1 MRIRTAGKIQDQL
14 WYLGCE
20 ESGVYLLEGSDGS
33 MIISGGMSYILP
45 DILQQL
51 KDLGINEDRI
61 TKLLI
66 LHAHFD
72 HVGIVPFFKRRH
84 PELEIYGSSRAWE
97 ILKMPKAIKTI
108 NEFGHMVTER
118 MGRAEDCSRFDLD
131 WRDDVRGV
139 SVSEGDRIGLGDT
152 EVYIIETPGHSSCSI
167 SAYVP
172 EIKAL
177 FPSDG
182 GGIPYKNTIV
192 TAGNSNYTQF
202 QQSLQKLKD
211 LDVEY
216 LCADHYGYIAGEEA
230 RNFIQQTIQAADQ
243 NRALM
248 EEAYLRTRDVN
259 TAAHE
264 LVTAFFARYPKYIL
278 SQEIFEGVYRQ
289 MVKHIAKSLE

>member
-1 MRIRTAGKIQDQL
+1 
-14 WYLGCE
+14 LGSE
-20 ESGVYLLEGSDGS
+20 EAGVYLLEGSDGY
-33 MIISGGMSYILP
+33 MIINGGMSYILP
-45 DILQQL
+45 DILKQL

-72 HVGIVPFFKRRH
+72 HVGIIPFFKRHH
-84 PELEIYGSSRAWE
+84 PEMEVYGSSRAWE
-97 ILKMPKAIKTI
+97 ILEMPKAIEKI
-108 NEFGHMVTER
+108 NEFSHMVTER
-118 MGRAEDCSRFDLD
+118 MGRAGDCSGFDAE
-131 WRDDVRGV
+131 WRDDVQGV
-139 SVSEGDRIGLGDT
+139 SISEGDRIELGDT
-152 EVYIIETPGHSSCSI
+152 EVHIFETPGHSSCSI

-172 EIKAL
+172 EFKAL

-182 GGIPYKNTIV
+182 GGIPYKNIIV
-192 TAGNSNYTQF
+192 AAGNSNYTKF

-216 LCADHYGYIAGEEA
+216 ICADHYGYVSGDEA
-230 RNFIQQTIQAADQ
+230 RDFVKQTIQAADQ

-264 LVTAFFARYPKYIL
+264 VTTAFFAQHPKYIL
-278 SQEIFEGVYRQ
+278 SQEIFEGVNRHLL
-289 MVKHIAKSLE
+289 KKGTHDANDDCTAI